1 MELWMELL
9 IYSIFVCQFILVI
22 IRIKHD
28 DLSWGIVFIPL
39 EIFTFVISVYK
50 LYKYNKKD
58 NQNSSKHKPLISI
71 EV

>member
-1 MELWMELL
+1 MEFWMELL
-9 IYSIFVCQFILVI
+9 IYSTFVCQFILVI

-39 EIFTFVISVYK
+39 ELFSLIVCIHK
-50 LYKYNKKD
+50 LYTCNKKD